1 MGFSD
6 GGAGMIIFVAVFM
19 MRMFLF
25 ILQKG

>member
-6 GGAGMIIFVAVFM
+6 GGAGLVIFVAVFM

>member
-6 GGAGMIIFVAVFM
+6 GGAELDIFVAVFM